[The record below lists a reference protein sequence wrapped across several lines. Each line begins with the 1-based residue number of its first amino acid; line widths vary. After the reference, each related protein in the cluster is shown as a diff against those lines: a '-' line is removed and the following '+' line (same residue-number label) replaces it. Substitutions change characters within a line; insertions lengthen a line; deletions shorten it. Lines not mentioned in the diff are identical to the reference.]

1 MRKFALSAAKGS
13 GGADEGPAG
22 VPVEPPQAMA
32 AASPTDA
39 ATARIVDEVPTHVE
53 YSVSRLADLLPQ
65 DGHLVG
71 AFNSMGLQ

>member
-1 MRKFALSAAKGS
+1 
-13 GGADEGPAG
+13 
-22 VPVEPPQAMA
+22 MA